1 MTGISTLN
9 SSAYQFQFPQMNV
22 MDGQSLIS
30 PIQSY
35 QGMSGPDVSSLVAQ
49 VPAITPAGGGGLL
62 KGFGM
67 DDARLALGGLQ
78 TIGNLWGAFQAMK
91 LAKEQFKYTK
101 GVTDTNVNNQI
112 KTYNTSLADR
122 AASRAVMESRPQSS
136 ADAYVEQN
144 KLTRAY

>member
-22 MDGQSLIS
+22 MDTVMGS

-35 QGMSGPDVSSLVAQ
+35 QGMSGPDVSSLTAPLPSVGS
-49 VPAITPAGGGGLL
+49 GGGFM

-67 DDARLALGGLQ
+67 DDARLALNGLQ

-101 GVTDTNVNNQI
+101 GVTDTNLNNQI

-122 AASRAVMESRPQSS
+122 AASRAVMQGQSQND
-136 ADAYVEQN
+136 ANAYVEQN

>member
-22 MDGQSLIS
+22 MDQAMMS

-35 QGMSGPDVSSLVAQ
+35 QGLSGPDVSSLVAQ
-49 VPAITPAGGGGLL
+49 VPSINQAGGGGFL
-62 KGFGM
+62 KGFGL
-67 DDARLALGGLQ
+67 DDAGRILGGLQ
-78 TIGNLWGAFQAMK
+78 SIANIWGAFQAMK

-101 GVTDTNVNNQI
+101 GVTDTNINNQI
-112 KTYNTSLADR
+112 KSYNTALADR
-122 AASRAVMESRPQSS
+122 AASRAVIESRPQSS
-136 ADAYVEQN
+136 ADSYVEQN

>member
-9 SSAYQFQFPQMNV
+9 SSAYQFQFPHM
-22 MDGQSLIS
+22 MT

-35 QGMSGPDVSSLVAQ
+35 QGLSGPDVSS
-49 VPAITPAGGGGLL
+49 ITQAGGGGFL
-62 KGFGM
+62 KGFGL
-67 DDARLALGGLQ
+67 DDAGRILGGLQ
-78 TIGNLWGAFQAMK
+78 SIANIWGAFQAMK

-101 GVTDTNVNNQI
+101 GVTDTNINNQI
-112 KTYNTSLADR
+112 KSYNTALADR

-136 ADAYVEQN
+136 ADSYVEQN

>member
-9 SSAYQFQFPQMNV
+9 SSAYKFQFPQMNV
-22 MDGQSLIS
+22 MDTVMGS

-35 QGMSGPDVSSLVAQ
+35 QGMSGPDVSSLTAQ
-49 VPAITPAGGGGLL
+49 LPSVGSEGGFM

-67 DDARLALGGLQ
+67 DDARLALNGLQ

-122 AASRAVMESRPQSS
+122 AASRAVMQGQSQND
-136 ADAYVEQN
+136 ANAYVEQN